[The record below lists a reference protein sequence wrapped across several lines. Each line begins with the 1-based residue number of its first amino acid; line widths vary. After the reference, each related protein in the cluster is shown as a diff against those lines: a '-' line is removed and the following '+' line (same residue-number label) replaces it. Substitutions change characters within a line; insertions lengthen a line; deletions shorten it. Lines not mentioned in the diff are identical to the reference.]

1 MTKARQAVLDIL
13 MCAEEPLS
21 AAAVQSASGNTF
33 DPATIYRT
41 LHYLEQK
48 GRAES
53 FVLHCREHGTER
65 YYTAA
70 GEGETHHHWF
80 HCEHCHRFV
89 DLGSCGIC
97 GILGE
102 YEKSRNIEIR
112 SHIMY
117 LTGICSAC
125 KQEYLQ
131 NR

>member
-1 MTKARQAVLDIL
+1 
-13 MCAEEPLS
+13 
-21 AAAVQSASGNTF
+21 
-33 DPATIYRT
+33 
-41 LHYLEQK
+41 
-48 GRAES
+48 
-53 FVLHCREHGTER
+53 
-65 YYTAA
+65 
-70 GEGETHHHWF
+70 
-80 HCEHCHRFV
+80 V

-102 YEKSRNIEIR
+102 YEKSRDIEIH